1 LNVEALKRI
10 FEDYKSQCDFVTIY
24 IREAHALDEWRQGD
38 AVQIRQH
45 RTLEERIGVARQFVK
60 DYQWTLPTVVDSM
73 ENTANTTFAIWPE
86 RYVLV
91 DAKGVISY
99 IQQRQD
105 DFMGYEGRQEA
116 ELATLRSE
124 IDRLIPLDEITI

>member
-1 LNVEALKRI
+1 M
-10 FEDYKSQCDFVTIY
+10 
-24 IREAHALDEWRQGD
+24 DEWKQGN

-45 RTLEERIGVARQFVK
+45 RTLEERISVARQFVK

-86 RYVLV
+86 RYILV
-91 DAKGVISY
+91 DARGVISF
-99 IQQRQD
+99 IQPRQD
-105 DFMGYEGRQEA
+105 DFHGYEGRQEA

-124 IDRLIPLDEITI
+124 IDRLIPLEGMSL